1 MDPHVVAQQRTDDM
15 AKKTPQPALTGFDDL
30 PDCARAA
37 LPVVCK
43 LYDAAPATVW
53 RRVKAG
59 LIPAPIKEGGSTR
72 WVVGDLRRAL
82 AQ

>member
-1 MDPHVVAQQRTDDM
+1 MAQK
-15 AKKTPQPALTGFDDL
+15 APKPALTGFDDL
-30 PDCARAA
+30 PECARAA

-82 AQ
+82 AK

>member
-1 MDPHVVAQQRTDDM
+1 MG
-15 AKKTPQPALTGFDDL
+15 KKTLKPDLAGFDDL

-59 LIPAPIKEGGSTR
+59 LIPAPVKEGGSTR

-82 AQ
+82 SQ

>member
-1 MDPHVVAQQRTDDM
+1 MSHHTRSTVSRSS
-15 AKKTPQPALTGFDDL
+15 TPTPKGLSTFDEL

-43 LYDAAPATVW
+43 LYDISPATAW
-53 RRVKAG
+53 RRVKQG
-59 LIPAPIKEGGSTR
+59 LIPAPIKVGGSTR

-82 AQ
+82 AK